1 MELAV
6 YNIEGKET
14 GRTVVL
20 NDELFGIE
28 PNDHAI
34 WLDVKQYL
42 ANVRQGT
49 AKTKGRSEVALSTR
63 KLKKQKGTGGA
74 RAGSLKSPV
83 FVGGGT
89 MFGPKPRNYYFKINK
104 QVKLLARL
112 SALAYKVKEN
122 KIMVVEDFNLEA
134 PKTSDF
140 VRINNNLQIS
150 DKKSVFVLPERNINL
165 YLSSRNLQRVS
176 LATISD
182 LNTYSIMNASVLVFF
197 ESSVNALQSN
207 ANS

>member
-6 YNIEGKET
+6 YTIEGKET

-20 NDELFGIE
+20 NDELFNIE

-42 ANVRQGT
+42 ANMRQGT
-49 AKTKGRSEVALSTR
+49 SKTKGRSEVAYSTR
-63 KLKKQKGTGGA
+63 KIKKQKGTGGA
-74 RAGSLKSPV
+74 RAGSIKSPV

-89 MFGPKPRNYYFKINK
+89 IFGPKPRNYYFKVNK

-112 SALAYKVKEN
+112 SALAYKAKEN
-122 KIMVVEDFNLEA
+122 KLMIVEDFSLET
-134 PKTSDF
+134 PKTKDW

-150 DKKSVFVLPERNINL
+150 DKKSLFVLPEQNINL

-182 LNTYSIMNASVLVFF
+182 LNTYGIMNASVVVFF

>member
-112 SALAYKVKEN
+112 SAIAYKAKEN
-122 KIMVVEDFNLEA
+122 KIIIVEDFNLEA

-140 VRINNNLQIS
+140 VKINNNLQIS

>member
-6 YNIEGKET
+6 YTIEGKET

-20 NDELFGIE
+20 NDELFNIE

-42 ANVRQGT
+42 ANMRQGT
-49 AKTKGRSEVALSTR
+49 SKTKGRSEVAYSTR
-63 KLKKQKGTGGA
+63 KIKKQKGTGGA
-74 RAGSLKSPV
+74 RAGSIKSPV

-89 MFGPKPRNYYFKINK
+89 IFGPKPRNYYFKVNK

-112 SALAYKVKEN
+112 SALAYKAKEN
-122 KIMVVEDFNLEA
+122 KLMIVEDFSLEI
-134 PKTSDF
+134 PKTKDW

-150 DKKSVFVLPERNINL
+150 DKKSLFVLPEQNINL

-182 LNTYSIMNASVLVFF
+182 LNTYGIMNASVVVFF

>member
-112 SALAYKVKEN
+112 SALAYKAKEN
-122 KIMVVEDFNLEA
+122 KIMVVEDFSLEA
-134 PKTSDF
+134 PKTSEF
-140 VRINNNLQIS
+140 VKINN
-150 DKKSVFVLPERNINL
+150 RR
-165 YLSSRNLQRVS
+165 SSYNFRR
-176 LATISD
+176 I
-182 LNTYSIMNASVLVFF
+182 LN
-197 ESSVNALQSN
+197 
-207 ANS
+207 

>member
-49 AKTKGRSEVALSTR
+49 AKTKGRSEVAYSTR

-74 RAGSLKSPV
+74 RAGSIKSPV

-112 SALAYKVKEN
+112 SALAYKAKEN
-122 KIMVVEDFNLEA
+122 KMMVVEDFNLEA

>member
-49 AKTKGRSEVALSTR
+49 AKTKGRSEVAYSTR

-74 RAGSLKSPV
+74 RAGSIKSPV

-89 MFGPKPRNYYFKINK
+89 MFGPKPRNYYFKVNK

-112 SALAYKVKEN
+112 SALAYKAKEN
-122 KIMVVEDFNLEA
+122 KMMVVEDFNLDA

>member
-14 GRTVVL
+14 GRTIVL

-49 AKTKGRSEVALSTR
+49 SKTKGRSEVAYSTR
-63 KLKKQKGTGGA
+63 KIKKQKGTGGA
-74 RAGSLKSPV
+74 RAGSIKSPV

-89 MFGPKPRNYYFKINK
+89 MFGPKPRNYYFKVNK

-112 SALAYKVKEN
+112 SALAYKAKEN
-122 KIMVVEDFNLEA
+122 KLIVVEDFNLET
-134 PKTSDF
+134 PKTKDF

-150 DKKSVFVLPERNINL
+150 DKKSIFVLPEQNINL
-165 YLSSRNLQRVS
+165 YLSSRNLQRIS

-182 LNTYSIMNASVLVFF
+182 LNTYSIMNASVVVFF

>member
-6 YNIEGKET
+6 YTIEGKET

-20 NDELFGIE
+20 NDELFNIE

-42 ANVRQGT
+42 ANMRQGT
-49 AKTKGRSEVALSTR
+49 SKTKGRAEVAYSTR
-63 KLKKQKGTGGA
+63 KIKKQKGTGGA
-74 RAGSLKSPV
+74 RAGSIKSPV

-89 MFGPKPRNYYFKINK
+89 IFGPKPRNYYFKVNK

-112 SALAYKVKEN
+112 SALAYKAKEN
-122 KIMVVEDFNLEA
+122 KLMIVEDFSLET
-134 PKTSDF
+134 PKTKDW

-150 DKKSVFVLPERNINL
+150 DKKSLFVLPEQNINL

-182 LNTYSIMNASVLVFF
+182 LNTYGIMNASVVVFF